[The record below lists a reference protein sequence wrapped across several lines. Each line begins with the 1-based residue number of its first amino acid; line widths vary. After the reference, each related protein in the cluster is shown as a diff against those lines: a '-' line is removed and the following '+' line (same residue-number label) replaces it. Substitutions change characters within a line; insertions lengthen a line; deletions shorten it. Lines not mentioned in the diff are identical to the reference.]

1 MTRDEAVK
9 LCATLVR
16 RNRQGR
22 VVLRAQV
29 ELHPLY
35 QERYA
40 TADASWACRPK
51 ARVVFSGGRYGEHAI
66 DLYAS
71 DAARVLAH
79 WAGYC
84 QASGML
90 CPAVGATVGFSS
102 GSSPDG
108 RRFGRVVRTGPKRAL
123 VAFKY
128 KHGGASERWVSFD
141 KVYFLVEF
149 QSLS

>member
-1 MTRDEAVK
+1 MERDEAVK
-9 LCATLVR
+9 LCAALVR

-22 VVLRAQV
+22 IVLRAVV
-29 ELHPLY
+29 ELHALE

-40 TADASWACRPK
+40 TADAGWAWRPK

-90 CPAVGATVGFSS
+90 KPSAGDTVGFSS

-128 KHGGASERWVSFD
+128 KSGRASERWVSFD
-141 KVYFLVEF
+141 KMLFTVEVG
-149 QSLS
+149 S